1 MLLHC
6 KYLQRSPD
14 AFNHK
19 EVGYSVTKTQNRA
32 KHESCMGHL
41 LFTFSSFSIYLLRV
55 DTKKKKKKVKGERR
69 ERGEDFRTIFKWRV
83 LRKAFLRDREKIAQ
97 AGFVVT
103 EAAVRE
109 FHFFSRD
116 LISRSSPRCS
126 NGKRDT

>member
-32 KHESCMGHL
+32 NHESCMDHL

-55 DTKKKKKKVKGERR
+55 VKGERR
-69 ERGEDFRTIFKWRV
+69 ERGEDFQTIFKWRV

-109 FHFFSRD
+109 FHFFSCD
-116 LISRSSPRCS
+116 LIIRSSPRCRHS
-126 NGKRDT
+126 KQDT